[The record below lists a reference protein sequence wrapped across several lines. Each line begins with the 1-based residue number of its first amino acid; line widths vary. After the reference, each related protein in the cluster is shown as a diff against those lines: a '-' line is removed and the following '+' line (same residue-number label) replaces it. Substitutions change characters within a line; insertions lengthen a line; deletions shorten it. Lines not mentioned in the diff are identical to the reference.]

1 MRKMQPSG
9 HPVIHAPGLGGRT
22 SSGKVYPSGHPVMH
36 APNLGGRTSS
46 GKVYEYDG
54 TICEIPEKGG
64 AYVAF
69 PWDLKEEFGKR
80 RVKVHATFDGIPYD
94 GSVVNMGVK
103 NADGSVCYIIGILKS
118 IRKELGKGD
127 GDVVH
132 VVVTERE

>member
-9 HPVIHAPGLGGRT
+9 HPV
-22 SSGKVYPSGHPVMH
+22 MH
-36 APNLGGRTSS
+36 APNRGGRTSS

-54 TICEIPEKGG
+54 AICEIPEKGG

-69 PWDLKEEFGKR
+69 PWDLKEEFGKG